1 MTQAALSFVATADL
15 AGKLRGKGVIGRSA
29 RAERLSVGWVPT
41 NSLITCFDTIGDGP
55 YGSLGDLVLV
65 GDPDTVCIIPGG
77 PGIPESELV
86 LGDILRLDGSPFE
99 CCPRSMLK
107 AAIARLHAVSGL
119 DVIAAFEHEFLVEG
133 LNRGPGDSFTH
144 AGFRA
149 LAPFGAD
156 LGGAM
161 QCAGM
166 APELLIREF
175 GPDQAEVTMGP
186 RPSLRAA
193 DEAVL
198 FRALTQT
205 VAEQHGLRA
214 SFTPLVAPGAVGNGV
229 HVHLSLRHS
238 DGSPATYDADSPTGL
253 SATAGAMVAGLL
265 RRLPEMLALLAP
277 SVISYAR
284 LVPHRW
290 SAAFTNLG
298 QMDREASVRI
308 CPIMPGTDRAAAK
321 FNWEVRACD
330 GTASPYL
337 VLAALLHA
345 MADGAENDLP
355 SPVPTKTDLSE
366 LDADSLA
373 ALGVERLPE
382 SLSAAL
388 DRFTGS
394 AAVARWFGQT
404 FVDVYRAHKASELE
418 RVMEASE
425 EELYALY
432 RASY

>member
-29 RAERLSVGWVPT
+29 RAEQLSVGWVPT

-55 YGSLGDLVLV
+55 YGSFGDLVLV
-65 GDPDTVCIIPGG
+65 GDRETVCLMPGG
-77 PGIPESELV
+77 SGMPETELV
-86 LGDILRLDGSPFE
+86 LGDILNLDGTPFE

-107 AAIARLHAVSGL
+107 AAIARLRAVSGL
-119 DVIAAFEHEFLVEG
+119 DVISAFEHEFLIEG
-133 LNRGPGDSFTH
+133 LDRGPGDSFTH

-161 QCAGM
+161 ERAGM
-166 APELLIREF
+166 SPELLIREF

-186 RPSLRAA
+186 KPALRAA

-198 FRALTQT
+198 FRTMTQA
-205 VAEQHGLRA
+205 VAERHGLRA

-229 HVHLSLRHS
+229 HVHLSLHDP
-238 DGSPATYDADSPTGL
+238 DGSPAAYDADGPAGL
-253 SATAGAMVAGLL
+253 SAAAGAMVAGLL
-265 RRLPEMLALLAP
+265 CRLPDMLALLAP

-308 CPIMPGTDRAAAK
+308 CPIPPGSENAAAK

-330 GTASPYL
+330 STASPYL
-337 VLAALLHA
+337 VLAAILHA
-345 MADGAENDLP
+345 MADGAEENMP
-355 SPVPTKTDLSE
+355 PPAPTEVDLSE
-366 LDADSLA
+366 LDAAGLV

-382 SLSAAL
+382 SLPAAL
-388 DRFTGS
+388 DRFSRSTAGT
-394 AAVARWFGQT
+394 RWFGQA
-404 FVDVYRAHKASELE
+404 FVDVYLAHKASELE
-418 RVMEASE
+418 RVAGMSE
-425 EELYALY
+425 EDLYALY